1 MVNLAI
7 SQNLKLKQ
15 GQISFNVIWSI
26 LNLSLCFSLV
36 IKLSVYL
43 QSIYYVPINYLGAI
57 DGRKEVQHNLKIKET
72 LRS

>member
-43 QSIYYVPINYLGAI
+43 QSIYYVLIN
-57 DGRKEVQHNLKIKET
+57 
-72 LRS
+72 